1 MSFYFSKFFA
11 FLRDFFFATEGGSRR
26 KARES
31 LMHIVCSTLSTHTGI
46 ALELLQLCVT
56 EDLQRRDLDSVSG
69 ICSRRQAGD
78 GARSD
83 KAQGFKVAA
92 WTLEADTC
100 IGRSWNSPR
109 ITKKTYWT
117 NTRSHA
123 AQSLLSLAMWC
134 LGLMCEFAR
143 KLAEVV

>member
-11 FLRDFFFATEGGSRR
+11 FLRDIFLATEGGSRR

-31 LMHIVCSTLSTHTGI
+31 LMHVVCSTLSTHAGI
-46 ALELLQLCVT
+46 ALGFLQLCVT
-56 EDLQRRDLDSVSG
+56 EDLQGRNLDSVSG

-109 ITKKTYWT
+109 ITEKTYWT
-117 NTRSHA
+117 NMRSHA
-123 AQSLLSLAMWC
+123 AQSLLSPAMWC
-134 LGLMCEFAR
+134 LGLRRKFAR